1 MEKQSQALDAMPKDP
16 RNREIGQQLRQIR
29 TAKKISLREVARLV
43 GVSPSFMSQI
53 ELGRATPSVGTLFAV
68 ARELNISVDELMS
81 ESPVVTATAPTTTTL
96 SNPEDVGDIEAPKVP
111 HLNSSGPT
119 EEVGPLPEVG
129 QLPGLQRAD
138 QRPEIFLNGVRW
150 ERLTLTEDPD
160 IEFLRVT
167 YPPGTE
173 SCPVDNLMH
182 HGGKEYFH
190 ILSGRM
196 EVQVSFSR
204 QVLNPGDSISFDSS
218 IPHRLSNPFADEEC
232 VAIWV
237 IHGRFH

>member
-1 MEKQSQALDAMPKDP
+1 MEKKSRALEATPKESSNP
-16 RNREIGQQLRQIR
+16 AIGQRLRGIR
-29 TAKKISLREVARLV
+29 TAKNMSLRELARLV

-81 ESPVVTATAPTTTTL
+81 EKSAAMSADPAAATMVAP
-96 SNPEDVGDIEAPKVP
+96 EVDGKEVRKVP
-111 HLNSSGPT
+111 HLNGAGPSGK
-119 EEVGPLPEVG
+119 VASLPEVG

-173 SCPVDNLMH
+173 ACPVDDLMH

-190 ILSGRM
+190 VLSGRL
-196 EVQVSFSR
+196 EVQVAFSR

-218 IPHRLSNPFADEEC
+218 IPHRLSNPFSDEEC

>member
-1 MEKQSQALDAMPKDP
+1 MEKQTRASDAAPKEASSP
-16 RNREIGQQLRQIR
+16 QLGQRLRTVR
-29 TAKKISLREVARLV
+29 TAKGISLRELARLV
-43 GVSPSFMSQI
+43 GVSASFMSQI

-81 ESPVVTATAPTTTTL
+81 EGSAVLSTTSSPVSPPSVEADA
-96 SNPEDVGDIEAPKVP
+96 VGALAVP
-111 HLNSSGPT
+111 HSNGNGPS
-119 EEVGPLPEVG
+119 EEVNPLPEVG

-138 QRPEIFLNGVRW
+138 QRPQIFLNGVRW
-150 ERLTLTEDPD
+150 ERLTLTEDPE

-167 YPPGTE
+167 YPPDTE

-190 ILSGRM
+190 VLSGRL
-196 EVQVSFSR
+196 EVQVAFSR

-218 IPHRLSNPFADEEC
+218 IPHRLSNPFSDEEC